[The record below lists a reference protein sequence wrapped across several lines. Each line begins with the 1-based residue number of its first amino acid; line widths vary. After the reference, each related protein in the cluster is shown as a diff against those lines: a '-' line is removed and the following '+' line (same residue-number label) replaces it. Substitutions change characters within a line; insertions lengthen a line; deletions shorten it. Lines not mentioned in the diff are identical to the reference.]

1 MDDDIRVPVNKRH
14 DSLKEP
20 LTPTK
25 LHTQSPS
32 LEDSFDEPE
41 TAVFG
46 SDQQQ
51 KNNDPNLSKPKATK
65 HKKNPIAWFK
75 GLSRKKRFLFIGIVV
90 VLLACSGAGAYAL
103 LNKSKS
109 PTPQA
114 AQATPPPPPPTPP
127 KTTEP
132 SKLSGVEVPLDKNKI
147 PVVGIMIENSPDAR
161 PQAGIDQAGVVFEAI
176 AEGGIT
182 RFLTLF
188 QENQPEYVGPV
199 RSVRPY
205 YLDWVRGFDAPIAHV
220 GGSADALAILRQ
232 GGHKD
237 LDQAFNSVAYWRVNN
252 RYAPHNM
259 YTSLPKLVA
268 RATEK
273 KFVPTNFDSFP
284 RKAEKPSATP
294 TAKSIDLNLSG
305 FLYNAHFDYDVASNS
320 YKRSQ
325 ANKPHVD
332 EKSGQQLSPKVVVA
346 CVAQYK
352 AAYNGVNS
360 AYNSTGSGKVYVF
373 QDGTMT
379 EGTWTKTSGQAQIT
393 FTDAAGK
400 SLPLNPG
407 QTWITF
413 VSGADRVVAK

>member
-1 MDDDIRVPVNKRH
+1 MDDDIRVPLHKRR
-14 DSLKEP
+14 DSLKGQTDYTKDQTQ
-20 LTPTK
+20 TP
-25 LHTQSPS
+25 SF
-32 LEDSFDEPE
+32 EESFDEPE

-46 SDQQQ
+46 NPNHKPENKHSGDQ
-51 KNNDPNLSKPKATK
+51 PKVTK
-65 HKKNPIAWFK
+65 RKKNPVVWFK
-75 GLSRKKRFLFIGIVV
+75 GLSRKKKFMFVGIITGLLIG
-90 VLLACSGAGAYAL
+90 SGAGAYAL
-103 LNKSKS
+103 MHKPK
-109 PTPQA
+109 PPAPQA
-114 AQATPPPPPPTPP
+114 AQATPTPPPTPP
-127 KTTEP
+127 KTSEP
-132 SKLSGVEVPLDKNKI
+132 SKLSGVEVPLDKNKL

-205 YLDWVRGFDAPIAHV
+205 YLDWVQGFDAPIAHV

-237 LDQAFNSVAYWRVNN
+237 LDQAFNSAAYWRINS

-259 YTSLPKLVA
+259 YTSLPKLVT

-284 RKAEKPSATP
+284 RKAEKPSVTP

-305 FLYNAHFDYDVASNS
+305 FLYNVHFDYDAASNS

-360 AYNSTGSGKVYVF
+360 AYNSVGSGKVYVF
-373 QDGTMT
+373 QDGAMT
-379 EGTWTKTSGQAQIT
+379 EGTWTKTSGKSQIT
-393 FTDAAGK
+393 FADAAGK